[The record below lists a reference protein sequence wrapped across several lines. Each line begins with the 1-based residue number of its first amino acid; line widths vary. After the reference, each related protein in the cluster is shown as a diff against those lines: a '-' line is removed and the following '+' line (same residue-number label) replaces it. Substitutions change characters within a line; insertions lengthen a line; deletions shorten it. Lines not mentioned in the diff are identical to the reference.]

1 MEGPASP
8 TDPSTQAR
16 ARIIGLTGGIA
27 SGKSS
32 VGRLLRSLGS
42 CVIDADEIARI
53 VVEPGRP
60 AYQKLVATFGPEILQ
75 AASADHLAKSVSAS
89 ASASTSTS
97 ISTSQSGSQGG
108 LASAAPIDRAK
119 LAARVFSDP
128 AARAQLN
135 AITHPE
141 IGKESAARMQEALSN
156 GAPLVVYEATLL
168 VENASYLGFDGLLVV
183 DIPEDLQIARAISR
197 GLPREQAEARL
208 HAQTTRAARCA
219 AANWIID
226 NRGDEAN
233 LRAQV
238 EELYPSLVSGEIPA
252 RGSQRGS

>member
-1 MEGPASP
+1 MEGPPSS
-8 TDPSTQAR
+8 TDPSAQSR

-32 VGRLLRSLGS
+32 VGRLLRGLGA

-75 AASADHLAKSVSAS
+75 AASADHLAKSVSTSTAKS
-89 ASASTSTS
+89 PSTSA
-97 ISTSQSGSQGG
+97 SQSGSQGV
-108 LASAAPIDRAK
+108 LANAPPIDRAK

-141 IGKESAARMQEALSN
+141 IGKESAARMQDALSN

-219 AANWIID
+219 AANWILD
-226 NRGDEAN
+226 NRGDEAT

>member
-1 MEGPASP
+1 MEGP
-8 TDPSTQAR
+8 PSSTGPSAQSR

-32 VGRLLRSLGS
+32 VGRLLRSLGA

-60 AYQKLVATFGPEILQ
+60 AYQKLVATFGSEILQ
-75 AASADHLAKSVSAS
+75 AASADHLAKAM
-89 ASASTSTS
+89 ST
-97 ISTSQSGSQGG
+97 STSQSGPQGV

-141 IGKESAARMQEALSN
+141 IGKESAARMQEALAN

-219 AANWIID
+219 AANWILD
-226 NRGDEAN
+226 NRGDEAT

>member
-1 MEGPASP
+1 MEGPPSS
-8 TDPSTQAR
+8 TDPSTQSR

-32 VGRLLRSLGS
+32 VGRLLRSLGA

-60 AYQKLVATFGPEILQ
+60 AYQKLVAAFGPEILQ
-75 AASADHLAKSVSAS
+75 GASADHLATSTATSVS
-89 ASASTSTS
+89 TSS
-97 ISTSQSGSQGG
+97 STSQSGPQGV

-141 IGKESAARMQEALSN
+141 IGKQSAARMQEALSN

-208 HAQTTRAARCA
+208 HAQTTRSARCA

-233 LRAQV
+233 LRTQV

-252 RGSQRGS
+252 RGSQRRSGS